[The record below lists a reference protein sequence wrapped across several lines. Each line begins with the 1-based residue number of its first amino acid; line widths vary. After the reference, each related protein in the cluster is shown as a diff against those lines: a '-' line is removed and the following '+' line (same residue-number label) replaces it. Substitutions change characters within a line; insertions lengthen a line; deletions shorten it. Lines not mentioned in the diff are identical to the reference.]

1 MDALIMT
8 MNALNREDVEQ
19 LANADPEE
27 AAVEAYNTMMGYE
40 EGEDHPRAC
49 VENVLMP
56 MVQVHVQ
63 MAQALLK
70 VYKALDL

>member
-1 MDALIMT
+1 
-8 MNALNREDVEQ
+8 MNKEEVEQ
-19 LANADPEE
+19 LANADPEA
-27 AAVEAYNTMMGYE
+27 AAVEAYNTMMDYE

-56 MVQVHVQ
+56 MVQVHIK

-70 VYKALDL
+70 IYEALDL